1 MQQMLTLEP
10 GSVGGVSRAGAKL
23 IAALD
28 AFGFDPEG
36 RTALDV
42 GASTGGFTEVLLDR
56 GAEKV
61 YAVDVGHDQLH
72 ARLRADPNVVSLEG
86 CDARSLTRALIPDRI
101 TAVVADVSFISQPRR
116 FPSRWRL
123 PSGARGSSRSSSRSS
138 RWAARAS
145 ARVASCATRPHA
157 TPPSRRSVRGFP
169 RRKAGGLRGSFL
181 LRYEGDRETRNFC
194 SAHARMGDTQ
204 ALDIARLGA
213 QGDGIAETP
222 SGPVFVPYALPGE
235 QVMVEGRGERARLVA
250 VLAGAPERVAPQC
263 RHFTHCGGCA
273 LQHLERG
280 AYLAW
285 KREQVAAAFAA
296 RGIEAPVAHVVSV
309 GLGARRRAT
318 LSARRTGRGVVLGFH
333 EAKGNDIVD
342 LQECPVTASAI
353 VRALPG
359 LKHLVE
365 PLASRRLPV
374 RLTVTLAANGLDVAI
389 EDFPGELGPEVRER
403 LAHAAAAA
411 RLARVTLAGDTLY
424 QSTVPA
430 VRFGAANV
438 VLPPRAFLQAAPPQ
452 SPRWCASS
460 APP

>member
-1 MQQMLTLEP
+1 
-10 GSVGGVSRAGAKL
+10 
-23 IAALD
+23 
-28 AFGFDPEG
+28 
-36 RTALDV
+36 
-42 GASTGGFTEVLLDR
+42 
-56 GAEKV
+56 
-61 YAVDVGHDQLH
+61 
-72 ARLRADPNVVSLEG
+72 
-86 CDARSLTRALIPDRI
+86 
-101 TAVVADVSFISQPRR
+101 
-116 FPSRWRL
+116 
-123 PSGARGSSRSSSRSS
+123 
-138 RWAARAS
+138 
-145 ARVASCATRPHA
+145 
-157 TPPSRRSVRGFP
+157 
-169 RRKAGGLRGSFL
+169 
-181 LRYEGDRETRNFC
+181 
-194 SAHARMGDTQ
+194 MGDTQ

-403 LAHAAAAA
+403 LAQAAAAA
-411 RLARVTLAGDTLY
+411 KLARVTLAGDTLY

-438 VLPPRAFLQAAPPQ
+438 VLPPRAFLQAAPAAEAEMVRLVGTALSGAKRVTDLFCGLGTFTFPL
-452 SPRWCASS
+452 AMS
-460 APP
+460 APVLAVDGDRQAIAALESAAKRTPGLKPIETKVRDLFREPLSVKELERFDAVVFDPPRAGAAAQASALAQSRVATIAAVSCNPATLARDARILIDGGFALERVTPIDQFLFSPHIEAVAVFRRA